1 MKGESRRLARVRR
14 RLPVNGSIITNKI
27 LREEFEVRQLAGMRS
42 NFQSHQRR
50 RPAAPSSAEP
60 SPAAPSVPLTELLPL
75 MFQDSSGHESAS
87 LYRENLQI
95 RGWERERFVE
105 SEVNGA
111 LAKTT
116 STNVAV
122 ELCRGLG
129 HQRSDAT

>member
-42 NFQSHQRR
+42 NFQSHQCR
-50 RPAAPSSAEP
+50 RPAEP

-122 ELCRGLG
+122 ELCRDIG

>member
-1 MKGESRRLARVRR
+1 MKA
-14 RLPVNGSIITNKI
+14 IITTAAAWIVMVNTMSD
-27 LREEFEVRQLAGMRS
+27 RPQRQLGLPNISIDRSPQKSVAAASSRIAALGEAG
-42 NFQSHQRR
+42 
-50 RPAAPSSAEP
+50 
-60 SPAAPSVPLTELLPL
+60 VPLTELLPL
-75 MFQDSSGHESAS
+75 MFQDSSGHESAG

-95 RGWERERFVE
+95 RGWERERFAE
-105 SEVNGA
+105 SELNGA